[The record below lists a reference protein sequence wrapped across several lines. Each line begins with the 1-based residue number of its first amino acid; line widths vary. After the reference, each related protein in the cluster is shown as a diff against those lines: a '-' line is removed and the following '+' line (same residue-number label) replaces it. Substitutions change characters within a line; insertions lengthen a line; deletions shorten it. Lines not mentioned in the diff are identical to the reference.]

1 MTILL
6 AAADGLLFE
15 SVVTIEMTIH
25 PIGAAAAAAVELLP
39 DNSLASLKHLTLHFV
54 VAGLSM
60 D

>member
-15 SVVTIEMTIH
+15 SVAAIEMTIH
-25 PIGAAAAAAVELLP
+25 PIGAAAAAVELLP